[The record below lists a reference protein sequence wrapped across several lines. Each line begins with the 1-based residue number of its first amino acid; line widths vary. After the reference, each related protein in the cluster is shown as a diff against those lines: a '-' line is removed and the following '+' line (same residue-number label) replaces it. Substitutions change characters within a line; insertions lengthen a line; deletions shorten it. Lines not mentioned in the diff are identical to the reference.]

1 MLPQCIGTIA
11 EPIVLGTAERT
22 DQTNQE
28 QNQNDGQPNYS
39 GCSRMLSYRISE
51 TFEGGNQEEED
62 KYRTTM
68 KAEILENGFVKI
80 KNFPT
85 QISNETLDEFIYFL
99 KFGLPRWERV
109 EAYIKKQYTANELK
123 DIIACATTL
132 KCGQFEELAKA
143 KLDGRIIDKSYKR
156 VKENLEFSYWHMRGK
171 VFEGHPTHEY
181 SSKFDDS
188 DVILSCHAN
197 IQNLEKNGNVRAHSY
212 VLNRYVP
219 TLRPL
224 LKQAKEKQ
232 THPSQS
238 MRIKMPHTDMTTME
252 SVLYYI
258 YTDTVAF
265 QREDYVTGIVT
276 AHEWRL
282 TNLVEKLANLI
293 VRELNQL
300 KEKGNGDQDKMIKQ
314 LVTLGKKLNI
324 DKLANYSQL

>member
-1 MLPQCIGTIA
+1 MLPKC
-11 EPIVLGTAERT
+11 LGTSAART
-22 DQTNQE
+22 SHCGNNNNNTN
-28 QNQNDGQPNYS
+28 NGQS
-39 GCSRMLSYRISE
+39 GNANAGGHHTNVSSMLSIRISE
-51 TFEGGNQEEED
+51 TFEGISQEEED

-99 KFGLPRWERV
+99 KFGLPRWERDPV
-109 EAYIKKQYTANELK
+109 YMKKQYTANELK